1 MEPVLFQRVGAM
13 MPSCLGVL
21 ETATYVEDLERGK
34 QFYRTV
40 LRFEILEEDDKLCAL
55 NVGGRQVLL
64 LFRRGATRQPV
75 ALPGGTIP
83 AHDGSGTLHLAFA
96 IATSDLDSWER
107 RLAEEK
113 VPIESKMAW
122 PRGGHSL
129 YFRDPDHHLI
139 ELATPGL
146 WSIY

>member
-1 MEPVLFQRVGAM
+1 MGQP
-13 MPSCLGVL
+13 MPSCAGVL
-21 ETATYVEDLERGK
+21 ETSLYVADLERAK

-40 LRFEILEEDDKLCAL
+40 LELEVLDEDDRFCAL
-55 NVGGRQVLL
+55 NVAGRQVLL
-64 LFRRGATRQPV
+64 LFRKGATCEAV
-75 ALPGGTIP
+75 VLPGGTIP

-96 IATSDLDSWER
+96 ITASDWSRWQK
-107 RLAEEK
+107 RLHEEN
-113 VPIESKMAW
+113 VAIESEVAW